1 MAHPAGV
8 TSYVKMV
15 GKGALTPGFRR
26 YYEQRYEGSSLPSLG
41 GWGSYSAAEQKLFHE
56 HGDVA
61 VAVPGGRTVKSRG
74 SKGGGRDPR
83 QSAADEVFGST
94 GTGAPVL
101 ATVAR
106 PNLGFR
112 DFLGGIIGTVGGV
125 IRDIIPGNIDDVAID
140 WIQER
145 VAPSRPQ
152 IHPCA
157 PGFFRQGNN
166 CVPLSTPTG
175 RIATGI
181 VPSSRG
187 GGQMPPVAL
196 PGHIPTGIG
205 PGAGIFDPLGLD
217 LFTPKPRARQ
227 AMPQV
232 SGGLPTPYYV
242 ESSRSEC
249 APMPNGSRAVLYY
262 SPMTQQEFC
271 LPPGSQLAKASGL
284 VRKWKPRAKAKLS
297 AHDARMMKKYGKGG
311 SKAKTIKALAT
322 EAGFSCKTR

>member
-1 MAHPAGV
+1 MAHPGGV
-8 TSYVKMV
+8 TAYVNMV

-41 GWGSYSAAEQKLFHE
+41 GWGSYSGAEQMLFHE

-61 VAVPGGRTVKSRG
+61 VAVKGGRVVNGRG
-74 SKGGGRDPR
+74 SAAGGRPR
-83 QSAADEVFGST
+83 TTSSEVST

-101 ATVAR
+101 ATVAA
-106 PNLGFR
+106 PNLGLGS
-112 DFLGGIIGTVGGV
+112 FLGGV
-125 IRDIIPGNIDDVAID
+125 IRGAGDIIKSIIPGNLDDVAID
-140 WIQER
+140 WITER
-145 VAPSRPQ
+145 VAPGPAQTAGTMPVRSGPRP
-152 IHPCA
+152 PPVASC
-157 PGFFRQGNN
+157 PSGFFRQGSN
-166 CVPLSTPTG
+166 CVPLSTGVRQP
-175 RIATGI
+175 
-181 VPSSRG
+181 PSG
-187 GGQMPPVAL
+187 GL
-196 PGHIPTGIG
+196 PGYIPTGIG

-217 LFTPKPRARQ
+217 LFTRKQPARQ
-227 AMPQV
+227 RMPQV
-232 SGGLPTPYYV
+232 AGGLPTPYYV
-242 ESSRSEC
+242 ETSRSEC

-284 VRKWKPRAKAKLS
+284 VRKWKPRPKAKLS